1 MRITLIGGP
10 TALLEIDGMRLL
22 TDPTF
27 DPAGSQISYG
37 PITLRKTAGPV
48 LKPQQLEPIDAILLS
63 HDQHADNLDN
73 GGREFLPQVQ
83 SVFTT
88 QSGATRLGG
97 NTLGLKPWQ
106 SVEFSTPRSNSTL
119 HITATPAR
127 HGPPGIESM
136 AGEVVG
142 FVLQPSGNPEHAI
155 YVTGDTVWYEGVV
168 EISQRFC
175 ITAVVL
181 FAGAARVEARGP
193 FHLTMNAED
202 AVATAHTFPKARI
215 FPVHHQGWEHFSENQ
230 QILIDAFA
238 QQNLSHRLHP
248 LELGVP
254 TPLFD

>member
-1 MRITLIGGP
+1 VRITLIGGP

-37 PITLRKTAGPV
+37 LITLRKTAGPV
-48 LKPQQLEPIDAILLS
+48 LTPQQLEPIDAVLLS

-73 GGREFLPQVQ
+73 GGREFLSHAQ

-88 QSGATRLGG
+88 PSGAERLGG
-97 NTLGLKPWQ
+97 NAHSLKPWQ
-106 SVEFSTPRSNSTL
+106 SVEFSSPRNHSTIR
-119 HITATPAR
+119 ITATPAR

-136 AGEVVG
+136 SGEVIG
-142 FVLQPSGNPEHAI
+142 FVIQPSGNPTRAI

-168 EISQRFC
+168 EVAQRFC
-175 ITAVVL
+175 IGAVVL
-181 FAGAARVEARGP
+181 FAGAARVQARGP

-202 AVATAHTFPKARI
+202 AIATAHSFPNACI
-215 FPVHHQGWEHFSENQ
+215 FPVHHHGWEHFSENQ
-230 QILIDAFA
+230 QTLIDAFA
-238 QQNLSHRLHP
+238 KQGLAHRLQP

-254 TPLFD
+254 TPLFK